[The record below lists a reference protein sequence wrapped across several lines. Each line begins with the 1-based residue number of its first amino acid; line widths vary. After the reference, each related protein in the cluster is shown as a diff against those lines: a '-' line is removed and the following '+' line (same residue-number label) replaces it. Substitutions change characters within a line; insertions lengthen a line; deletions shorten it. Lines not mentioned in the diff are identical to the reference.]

1 MRWAGRLD
9 HDDDEE
15 KTHPGAGG
23 PEAHPGRSAA
33 GRRQGRR
40 GRLPGAGR
48 LGADLLPVAEPVRR
62 VEGRRRQEAEGSG
75 AGEQYVEAAACRC
88 GVGEGGVEG
97 DRLGKLLSPA
107 RRRAAVHH
115 LIAVMGVS
123 ERFACRV
130 TGQHRTTQRYPS
142 VATTPVDPDAG
153 LRQWLRDYA
162 KAHPRWVTGGP
173 TTTPAGRAGKST
185 TRRSNDCGATKGSEC
200 RNAAAANGSA
210 PPPLR
215 R

>member
-40 GRLPGAGR
+40 GRLPRVGR
-48 LGADLLPVAEPVRR
+48 LGADVLPVAEPVRW
-62 VEGRRRQEAEGSG
+62 VEGRRRQEAEGPG
-75 AGEQYVEAAACRC
+75 AGELDVEAAARRC
-88 GVGEGGVEG
+88 GAGEGGVEG

-123 ERFACRV
+123 ERFAL
-130 TGQHRTTQRYPS
+130 PS
-142 VATTPVDPDAG
+142 DRATPDHPAPPVSRDDPVDPETPG
-153 LRQWLRDYA
+153 CGNGCGTT
-162 KAHPRWVTGGP
+162 PRPTLGGVTVGP
-173 TTTPAGRAGKST
+173 TTTP
-185 TRRSNDCGATKGSEC
+185 
-200 RNAAAANGSA
+200 
-210 PPPLR
+210 
-215 R
+215 